1 MTDLEGKTA
10 LVTGSTSGIGR
21 ATAVALAARGAHV
34 LVMVNQL
41 AALAP
46 AGRVA
51 ESEERAAAIAFLAS
65 DDASFVQ
72 GVTLAVDGGRVAT

>member
-1 MTDLEGKTA
+1 MTKGLPDE
-10 LVTGSTSGIGR
+10 
-21 ATAVALAARGAHV
+21 
-34 LVMVNQL
+34 MVNQL

-51 ESEERAAAIAFLAS
+51 EPEELAAAIAFLAS
-65 DDASFVQ
+65 DDGSFVH

>member
-1 MTDLEGKTA
+1 MTEVVTA
-10 LVTGSTSGIGR
+10 E
-21 ATAVALAARGAHV
+21 
-34 LVMVNQL
+34 MVKQL

-51 ESEERAAAIAFLAS
+51 QPEELAAAIAFLAS
-65 DDASFVQ
+65 DEASFVH